1 MDINEIWSKALEI
14 IRTTINSAV
23 AYNVYIVQTTAVS
36 FTDSV
41 FTISVLLALSK
52 TMIDCRYRG
61 CIESALERVT
71 QKKYTLNIVVE
82 GEQTEE
88 IKEPKPRQEEFDAG
102 SVNPKY
108 TFENFVIGSSNHLAT
123 AAAISA
129 TENPGYIYNPL
140 FLYGNSGLGKTHL
153 MQAMGNKIK
162 ANHPEFKIIYV
173 SSEQFMNEF
182 VESIKLNTTTKFKK
196 KYRSADV
203 FLIDDVQFLENK
215 EGLQEEVFHTFN
227 DLYSRNKQIVLTSD
241 RKPSELITLEDR
253 LRNRFG
259 QGLTIDIAVPNF
271 ETRVAI
277 LKKKAEEHNSHIPDE
292 ILRYIAKEIKSNV
305 RELEGALNKIIS
317 MSELSH
323 DEITIQ
329 VAEEVIKSLLPTG
342 GVVKIT
348 PDKIMDKVAVYYGI
362 TKDQILGKSKT
373 KNIALPRQVA
383 MYLCSKL
390 TDMNFVMIGKSFG
403 GKDRT
408 TAMHNIKKIEAGIK
422 TNETLNSDINYI
434 IKDLKS
440 M

>member
-41 FTISVLLALSK
+41 FTISVPLALSK

-129 TENPGYIYNPL
+129 TENPGYIYN
-140 FLYGNSGLGKTHL
+140 
-153 MQAMGNKIK
+153 
-162 ANHPEFKIIYV
+162 